1 MKEWAID
8 YSLKMANEEVVEGRF
23 TVEADDIQEALD
35 EGNRTL
41 MAMEVEDSDIYES
54 WIWSVCIIDEEDF

>member
-23 TVEADDIQEALD
+23 TVEADDIQKALD

-41 MAMEVEDSDIYES
+41 MAMAVENSDIYES
-54 WIWSVCIIDEEDF
+54 WIWSVCIIDEEDC